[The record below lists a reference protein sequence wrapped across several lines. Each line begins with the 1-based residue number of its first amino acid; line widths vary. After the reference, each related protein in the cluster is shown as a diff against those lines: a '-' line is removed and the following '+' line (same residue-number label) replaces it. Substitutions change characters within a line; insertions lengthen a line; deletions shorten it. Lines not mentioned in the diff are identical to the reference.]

1 MSLARPVPW
10 EQHRISQEAKVEMFL
25 MALTLS
31 LLGVA
36 VSASLFAAATRDER
50 RPPTAPQPR
59 KDVQPAVAARFFAE
73 GRAPVSPVPV
83 EVLVL
88 QLERHIRLEQAA
100 AEAFLRQPTRE
111 SLHSRTQSPLVH

>member
-1 MSLARPVPW
+1 
-10 EQHRISQEAKVEMFL
+10 MFL
-25 MALTLS
+25 MALALS

-50 RPPTAPQPR
+50 RPPNAPQPR
-59 KDVQPAVAARFFAE
+59 KDVQPAVPARFFAD

-100 AEAFLRQPTRE
+100 AEAFLHQPTRE